1 MNCIRRSPKDI
12 TAIHSIELSRGY
24 SLEIVVIAVG
34 RVKERYIA
42 EGVREYGKRLRTY
55 VNLRIHEVAD
65 EPLQKGPAPGA
76 EAVAKAREG
85 RRILEALPENAILI
99 ALDPEGE
106 EWASRELAARMN
118 EWELQGRGRIAF
130 AIGGELGLAEE
141 VLARADRIL
150 SLSRMTFPYQIARL
164 LLLEQ
169 IYRAFRINRG
179 EPYHR

>member
-1 MNCIRRSPKDI
+1 M
-12 TAIHSIELSRGY
+12 IHSIELRRGY
-24 SLEIVVIAVG
+24 SLEIVIIAVG
-34 RVKERYIA
+34 RMKERYLA
-42 EGVREYGKRLRTY
+42 EGIREYMKRLRPY
-55 VNLRIHEVAD
+55 VNLLIHEVAD
-65 EPLQKGPAPGA
+65 EHLQKGPAPGA
-76 EAVAKAREG
+76 ELISKTREG
-85 RRILEALPENAILI
+85 RRLLEALPENAILV

-106 EWASRELAARMN
+106 EWPSRELAARLN

-130 AIGGELGLAEE
+130 AIGGELGLSEE
-141 VLARADRIL
+141 VLVRADQVL